1 MESFILLHN
10 NLYPKSSHLLMSNF
24 KVLLEKLQIPIEKT
38 QTLALEGKF
47 LPFIERVKYYQKL
60 FLLLLEAQET
70 NHKILLCDSQSLLE
84 IKRFLKALYEETELR
99 ESLIKECGVEI
110 DILSLENCF
119 VFAPEIMLNA
129 LKDSHLKSKCWQ
141 GFKCALILD
150 WELETWAIESQII
163 VGLEEI
169 TGLKI
174 MPFFKESY
182 AYLMQVNQV
191 LAYKMGAA
199 DYYEMVD
206 SGVDF
211 ILTPNI
217 GNFELMDQ
225 NAVELKI
232 ASGRDDLEIPLLF
245 IPQVIL
251 ALFEE
256 TASCN
261 ALQFKEHKIL
271 PRML

>member
-10 NLYPKSSHLLMSNF
+10 NLYPKSAHILMQNF
-24 KVLLEKLQIPIEKT
+24 KTLLENLQIPIEKS
-38 QTLALEGKF
+38 QIITLEQKF
-47 LPFIERVKYYQKL
+47 LPFIERVKYYKKL
-60 FLLLLEAQET
+60 LLLLLEAQRE

-84 IKRFLKALYEETELR
+84 VTDFFKALYEETELR

-110 DILSLENCF
+110 DILSLEDIF
-119 VFAPEIMLNA
+119 VFVPEVVLGA
-129 LKDSHLKSKCWQ
+129 LKNCRFKPRRWQ
-141 GFKCALILD
+141 GFKCAFIID
-150 WELETWAIESQII
+150 RELERLIVESQII
-163 VGLEEI
+163 TRLEDI

-174 MPFFKESY
+174 LPFFKESY
-182 AYLMQVNQV
+182 AYLLQTNPQ

-217 GNFELMDQ
+217 GNFELMDRYARELR
-225 NAVELKI
+225 NAN
-232 ASGRDDLEIPLLF
+232 GRDDLEIPLLF

-256 TASCN
+256 TTSNVLC
-261 ALQFKEHKIL
+261 FGEHSIPPK
-271 PRML
+271 ML